1 VAFSALA
8 ARKWGCPTRVP
19 AVTSRPVSA
28 SSSTYA
34 KQETLGPLKGAGR
47 WLALGAAGA
56 VFIGLGSVFV
66 LIGVLRLLQTET
78 SAFDGGWSWVPYLIV
93 LVAAAIV
100 AAIALS
106 RVKKATLGKEPG
118 HGSR

>member
-1 VAFSALA
+1 
-8 ARKWGCPTRVP
+8 VP
-19 AVTSRPVSA
+19 DTSPSRHESA
-28 SSSTYA
+28 SIGEVVDLVRDYA

-56 VFIGLGSVFV
+56 VLIGLGSVFV
-66 LIGVLRLLQTET
+66 LVGVLRLLQTET

-93 LVAAAIV
+93 LVAAAVV

>member
-1 VAFSALA
+1 M
-8 ARKWGCPTRVP
+8 PD
-19 AVTSRPVSA
+19 TSPSRHESA
-28 SSSTYA
+28 SIGDVVDLVRDYA

>member
-1 VAFSALA
+1 M
-8 ARKWGCPTRVP
+8 GVP
-19 AVTSRPVSA
+19 DTSPSRHESA
-28 SSSTYA
+28 SIGEVVDLVRDYA

-56 VFIGLGSVFV
+56 VLLGLGSVFV

-100 AAIALS
+100 AAVALS
-106 RVKKATLGKEPG
+106 RVKKATLGKEPR
-118 HGSR
+118 HGRK

>member
-1 VAFSALA
+1 M
-8 ARKWGCPTRVP
+8 PD
-19 AVTSRPVSA
+19 TSPSRHESA
-28 SSSTYA
+28 SIGEVVDLVRDYA

-56 VFIGLGSVFV
+56 VLIGLGSVFV
-66 LIGVLRLLQTET
+66 LVGVLRLLQTET

-93 LVAAAIV
+93 LVAAAVV

>member
-1 VAFSALA
+1 M
-8 ARKWGCPTRVP
+8 GVP
-19 AVTSRPVSA
+19 DTSPSRHESA
-28 SSSTYA
+28 SIGEVVDLVRDYA
-34 KQETLGPLKGAGR
+34 RQETLGPLKGAGR

-56 VFIGLGSVFV
+56 VLLGLGSVFV

-100 AAIALS
+100 AALALS
-106 RVKKATLGKEPG
+106 RVKKAHLGKEPG

>member
-1 VAFSALA
+1 M
-8 ARKWGCPTRVP
+8 GVP
-19 AVTSRPVSA
+19 DTSPSRHESA
-28 SSSTYA
+28 SIGEVVDLVRDYA
-34 KQETLGPLKGAGR
+34 KEETLGPLKGAGR

-56 VFIGLGSVFV
+56 VLLGLGSVFV

-100 AAIALS
+100 AAVALS

>member
-1 VAFSALA
+1 M
-8 ARKWGCPTRVP
+8 PD
-19 AVTSRPVSA
+19 TSPSRHESA
-28 SSSTYA
+28 SIGEVVDLVRDYA

-56 VFIGLGSVFV
+56 VLIGLGSVFV
-66 LIGVLRLLQTET
+66 LVGVLRLLQTET

-100 AAIALS
+100 AAVALS